1 MQTIEKLIGAV
12 LGALGIDPA
21 WLAYAAPVSVLAM
34 VLTALIT
41 PWLVAR
47 IPEDYFV
54 RPRRRDHT
62 GHWVVRT
69 VVVIAKN
76 ALGLVLV
83 AAGTA
88 MLVLPGP
95 GVLTVL
101 GGLALLDVPGK
112 RAVECWMVS
121 RPGARN
127 LIAVLRARAGR
138 PPLQLPARFQRGY
151 RVAHAAKPTRE
162 N

>member
-1 MQTIEKLIGAV
+1 MQTIEKLISAV
-12 LGALGIDPA
+12 LAALGIDPA
-21 WLAYAAPVSVLAM
+21 WLAYAAPVSVLVM
-34 VLTALIT
+34 VATFLVT

-54 RPRRRDHT
+54 RPRRRDHS

-69 VVVIAKN
+69 LVVIAKN

-95 GVLTVL
+95 GILTVL

-112 RAVECWMVS
+112 RAAECWMVS
-121 RPGARN
+121 RPGARD

-138 PPLQLPARFQRGY
+138 PPLRLPARFQHPAG
-151 RVAHAAKPTRE
+151 AARPVKPSRE
-162 N
+162 P